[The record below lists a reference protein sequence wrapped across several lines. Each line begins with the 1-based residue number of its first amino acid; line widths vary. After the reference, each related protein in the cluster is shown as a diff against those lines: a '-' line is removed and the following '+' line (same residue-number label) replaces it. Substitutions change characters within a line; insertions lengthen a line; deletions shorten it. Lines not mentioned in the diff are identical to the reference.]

1 MQYQPPYTITA
12 EILNRVTAISEAVGR
27 LTVLTDQGRALQLRR
42 INRVRTIHGSLAIE
56 GNTLSEAQIT
66 VFCEDD
72 QVDAVV
78 AIFRQLI
85 RTTHRETGWLY
96 VTPIEQSSPPGAAV
110 S

>member
-1 MQYQPPYTITA
+1 MKQIKGFVDPHRAGELMHALENGGFHRISVFDAKGLHQPRMRGTA
-12 EILNRVTAISEAVGR
+12 EYSVELGERVV
-27 LTVLTDQGRALQLRR
+27 
-42 INRVRTIHGSLAIE
+42 
-56 GNTLSEAQIT
+56 SEAQIT

-96 VTPIEQSSPPGAAV
+96 VTPIEQSIPLGAAV

>member
-1 MQYQPPYTITA
+1 MKQIKGFVDPHRAGELMHALESGGFHRISVFDAKGLHQPRMRGAA
-12 EILNRVTAISEAVGR
+12 EYSVELGE
-27 LTVLTDQGRALQLRR
+27 R
-42 INRVRTIHGSLAIE
+42 IV
-56 GNTLSEAQIT
+56 SEAQIT

-78 AIFRQLI
+78 AIFRLLI

-96 VTPIEQSSPPGAAV
+96 VTPIEQSIPLGAAV